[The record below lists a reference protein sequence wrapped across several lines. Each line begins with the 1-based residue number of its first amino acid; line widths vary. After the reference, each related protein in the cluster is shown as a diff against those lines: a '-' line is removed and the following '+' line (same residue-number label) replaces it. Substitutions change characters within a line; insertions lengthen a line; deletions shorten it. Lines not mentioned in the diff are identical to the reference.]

1 VTTTTSRGLTI
12 DLVDYF
18 YDWIDGDDPPTK
30 VKQVAE
36 NSIDLLFESGA
47 RLNVLVRE
55 PPEPRSSGNSCA
67 NCGGTGEV
75 STPRTCG
82 QCGGSGSLDTPR

>member
-1 VTTTTSRGLTI
+1 VTATTARGLTI

-18 YDWIDGDDPPTK
+18 HDWIDGDDPPTK
-30 VKQVAE
+30 VKQVTA

-55 PPEPRSSGNSCA
+55 LPEPRSSGSQQA
-67 NCGGTGEV
+67 TPPEGGEG
-75 STPRTCG
+75 
-82 QCGGSGSLDTPR
+82 